1 MTKEKITKSEKKKAR
16 ELYLKHKMALL
27 EKERDNYSKLYLLKT
42 DAGWYK
48 LFGHS
53 ALFLAKYLTNRVGK
67 TYNLNFDNDYGVR
80 DKSGSI
86 SVPGNKIEEFKMRM
100 QYAKINLVREWEYG
114 LEFEIGEKLSEEDVV
129 NLEAEDEY
137 ITAKANELVLPHAI
151 MPELRMQVKE
161 MTHLVHTTISNQSK
175 LTKTAFLFDMEK
187 EAVGMDR
194 LVIAMGRGVIEIDEC
209 LEKLLEKV
217 EIMYE
222 YITVVADLE
231 LLPPKKYYNAV
242 KKIRLVEDQIKREIK
257 KQAIRKVENA
267 STKSRTTKKTARRAK
282 GSSAKSSGL
291 PSSQE
296 KESK

>member
-42 DAGWYK
+42 DGGWYK

-80 DKSGSI
+80 DKNGSI
-86 SVPGNKIEEFKMRM
+86 SVPGNKIEEFKLRM
-100 QYAKINLVREWEYG
+100 KHAKINLVNEWEYG
-114 LEFEIGEKLSEEDVV
+114 LEFEIGERLSEEDVV

-151 MPELRMQVKE
+151 MPELRIQVKE
-161 MTHLVHTTISNQSK
+161 MTHLMHTTISNQSK

-187 EAVGMDR
+187 EAVEMDR

-222 YITVVADLE
+222 YITVVADLD
-231 LLPPKKYYNAV
+231 LVPPKKYYNAV
-242 KKIRLVEDQIKREIK
+242 KKIRLVEDQIKREMK

-267 STKSRTTKKTARRAK
+267 DKKTRVRKKTVRGTKGHDLESPSVPAAK
-282 GSSAKSSGL
+282 EKKS
-291 PSSQE
+291 
-296 KESK
+296 K